1 MSAAADEEEEGGL
14 VCAHC
19 GSPLPEEAEEC
30 EVCGGGL
37 APATSEQVPVEPAEE
52 MTPESRRL
60 HYIEIALVL
69 SVGFFWSTIY
79 SLRHWWG
86 NVEPSPWTELDSLRY
101 IIDSAISIS
110 VLAYVLHWQG
120 RSLRTIGLTFR
131 KSDLPWAVAIWFF
144 DRVMT
149 SAVYQNIHGFATPRH
164 MPVGYDGPLRWLA
177 VIPSAAHEELIVR
190 AFLMTEVAGLSGSW
204 PLAVLVSV
212 GFQTLYHLYQG
223 TPAALMAAGSFF
235 VSAVYYASTRRITP
249 VILAHALH
257 NFYYLSNS

>member
-1 MSAAADEEEEGGL
+1 MRAAAGEEEDGGL

-19 GSPLPEEAEEC
+19 GSPLPEAAAEC

-37 APATSEQVPVEPAEE
+37 APAPSAETPAEPVEE

-69 SVGFFWSTIY
+69 GVGFFWPTFYALVEWWNNVAPSPRTELGALQYLIDSTI
-79 SLRHWWG
+79 
-86 NVEPSPWTELDSLRY
+86 
-101 IIDSAISIS
+101 AISL
-110 VLAYVLHWQG
+110 LAYVLYCQG

-131 KSDLPWAVAIWFF
+131 KSDLPWAVAILFF
-144 DRVMT
+144 DRLMT
-149 SAVYQNIHGFATPRH
+149 STIYPVLYAPPKS
-164 MPVGYDGPLRWLA
+164 MPIGYAGPLRWLA
-177 VIPSAAHEELIVR
+177 VIPGAAHEELIVR

-212 GFQTLYHLYQG
+212 GFQTVYHLYQG
-223 TPAALMAAGSFF
+223 TPAALMAAGGFF

-257 NFYYLSNS
+257 NFYWLSHM